1 MDYHT
6 TLTVLQRD
14 TNVHKVLTKER
25 RVAGER
31 RWQEKGGGRR
41 KEVAGERRWQ
51 EKGEWQETI
60 RFKLKGELIT

>member
-31 RWQEKGGGRR
+31 RWQEKGGGRK
-41 KEVAGERRWQ
+41 KESGRRQ
-51 EKGEWQETI
+51 YASN
-60 RFKLKGELIT
+60 

>member
-41 KEVAGERRWQ
+41 KEVAGKRRVAGDNTLQ
-51 EKGEWQETI
+51 TEG
-60 RFKLKGELIT
+60 RAYHITSA